1 MLSGII
7 HQLNTVLWHTIDQ
20 YRLHGCI
27 RRIKLFKRCL
37 LRVGNLHKRI
47 LRQFRSVLADLN
59 RRIGQL
65 RSITVKQCPVKSC

>member
-27 RRIKLFKRCL
+27 RRIKRCL
-37 LRVGNLHKRI
+37 LRVGNLHKII

-65 RSITVKQCPVKSC
+65 RSITVKQCPVKSR